1 MPTTFLDVPE
11 LTDRLPQTEIKK
23 EVSKKENRLYVLSA
37 KYKELNKDT
46 DKRTVLDLSIKT
58 VFQRILYTISS
69 IVEDLIDLDEYTLR
83 KVVRVFIEGDR
94 MVYFGIF
101 VVMVSVLLFMIS
113 MSGWKIDLNK
123 ILKSYNR

>member
-1 MPTTFLDVPE
+1 MALSK
-11 LTDRLPQTEIKK
+11 IKK

-37 KYKELNKDT
+37 KYKELNKDI

-83 KVVRVFIEGDR
+83 KVVRVFVEGDR